1 PISPPAPASTTKD
14 DDATKPSSDLVRR
27 RPNPP
32 STPTVTNHVQVTSPP
47 LATPDS
53 LSLHTHAPR
62 STGPLASDSTPRPW
76 SLVTWTSALQANLG
90 DVATHGSAHTSLKQQ
105 FRAAKRRWRL
115 ADTRARHLLAIQSL
129 AAHVALPDTDWAG
142 AATADLRQ
150 LHRRMLRE
158 RMGADHPRLM
168 VLPEVLQLAVPP
180 PAPQFCNRLIR
191 LQQQLPPHPFE
202 CFDALPDM
210 SALSKAKLQRFMQPN
225 ADLEESCRVHEELV
239 ESAASVADIHE
250 FGVHVVHVT
259 HVLRSIVLHRAAAKE
274 WLYRG
279 YQHAVPA
286 ASDGPTAWQ
295 DTFHEWRD
303 VVVDAVLPSALPRE
317 CHPLVQRTCDWY
329 PYLLP
334 SVLQWTRVMQTRS
347 VETKHEEVPPLHD
360 MVLSLLLS
368 CKMPFPKLIEHH
380 KLLQH
385 HVKAFLVALAKQ
397 QVVEWAQ
404 LLVEHPDLRDLVV
417 NENESVDEVGHV
429 HLLPGFE
436 SPPHQLFDD
445 DIPPCQTLSALAA
458 LAHQQARFMS
468 VIGIDF
474 GNVECVVAQAKRG
487 GIDIILNENSNRKN
501 PNMVCMAGK
510 QRYIGEAAVSMARTN
525 YKNTATDVKR
535 LIGRK
540 FSAPDVQEEIQNYG
554 FKCVELPSGQVGI
567 VLNYNDNP
575 VTYSCEQVVAMM
587 LNKLQN
593 IAAVAND
600 GVNPAYGVL
609 SCPGYFTDVQRRA
622 MLNAS
627 KIAGLNCLRLMNEH
641 TAVALGYGIYKSVRN
656 LFHETNPEH
665 VMFIDMGHSGYTV
678 SIVNFVQGKLQVKA
692 VAYDRFLG
700 GRNFDFALAKDV
712 AEKFEAKHKKNPLAD
727 AKSRLK
733 LLSACEKTKKNLS
746 PQGVTSSV
754 LNIECL
760 VDEIDYASKVSL
772 DEFETLIAPLLQRL
786 EGPIQSALADAGLT
800 ADKLSCVEI
809 VGGGVRVASVKRRL
823 AEILG
828 LDKEKPNLGLSTTLN
843 ADEAVARGC
852 ALQCAILSPLFKV
865 KDFSISDINNYP
877 IRVSWEGAASA
888 DDDTNEDET
897 DGAVQTPANANSIL
911 ILTRKDDFPT
921 TKRITFRR
929 SEALVVE
936 ANYDETATPFL
947 PPSPYTNLGKFTI
960 SGMSAGENGEAPR
973 VRVNVRQDI
982 HGLFEVASGQM
993 MVEIKEEETKEAEAK
1008 EGEEK
1013 KEEGPKK
1020 KRFRKVDL
1028 KVESQVNG
1036 LTAADVNRASEEELT
1051 MAQQDRVIEET
1062 ANKRN
1067 ELETFVYDNRNHLSD
1082 KYSEFVSTSDRDAF
1096 DAKLNDMEDWL
1107 YSDEGFDSTKSV
1119 FQTKLDEL
1127 RALLKPVDVR
1137 YQDHQDRPEAQAEL
1151 KAVIEEYKKLA
1162 NSTDDAYSHWT
1173 DDESNKLRDASTKAE
1188 TWLFDQLNAQ
1198 ANVPLTQDPVVTAD
1212 QIRKKIVETRALAL
1226 PIITKPKPLPKVE
1239 PPAAPVTSNDED
1251 TKEGDKM
1258 DLD

>member
-1 PISPPAPASTTKD
+1 MSGISIGASFGGGAKREESLKPMTSMAMHRVNFPDDIDDETANAMIPHIVGHRGAKITAAGVTSNCTLKLKVAKAGSKSYLSVAGQNVLRANHGARLAQQLIDEALQLVLRKQGLASMAYNQAAAATSRPLPPPSQRPPAPQPRKTLPSVPIVQTPLPKTQPTPTPIHRYNTHDAFLHDGAPSSSDRGKPSAVPPHPSRKPSCKPPPTRVPVAAPATLPPTAAPSQGSIARSKPKATATTAQEPIPPPKKRRRQQEHHVIEIDLDTPATPPRTGHTTNPSPAAQPAQAQVLGDVSDNTPQEVQIVYSKRGRTKVSAPTTTPTPISTPAPASTTKD

-53 LSLHTHAPR
+53 LSLHAHAPR
-62 STGPLASDSTPRPW
+62 STGPLASDSTPRPL

-115 ADTRARHLLAIQSL
+115 ADTRVRHLLAIQSL

-225 ADLEESCRVHEELV
+225 ADLEESCRLHEELV

-458 LAHQQARFMS
+458 LAHQQARLS
-468 VIGIDF
+468 
-474 GNVECVVAQAKRG
+474 KR
-487 GIDIILNENSNRKN
+487 S
-501 PNMVCMAGK
+501 
-510 QRYIGEAAVSMARTN
+510 
-525 YKNTATDVKR
+525 
-535 LIGRK
+535 
-540 FSAPDVQEEIQNYG
+540 
-554 FKCVELPSGQVGI
+554 
-567 VLNYNDNP
+567 
-575 VTYSCEQVVAMM
+575 
-587 LNKLQN
+587 
-593 IAAVAND
+593 
-600 GVNPAYGVL
+600 
-609 SCPGYFTDVQRRA
+609 
-622 MLNAS
+622 
-627 KIAGLNCLRLMNEH
+627 
-641 TAVALGYGIYKSVRN
+641 
-656 LFHETNPEH
+656 
-665 VMFIDMGHSGYTV
+665 
-678 SIVNFVQGKLQVKA
+678 
-692 VAYDRFLG
+692 
-700 GRNFDFALAKDV
+700 
-712 AEKFEAKHKKNPLAD
+712 
-727 AKSRLK
+727 
-733 LLSACEKTKKNLS
+733 
-746 PQGVTSSV
+746 
-754 LNIECL
+754 
-760 VDEIDYASKVSL
+760 
-772 DEFETLIAPLLQRL
+772 
-786 EGPIQSALADAGLT
+786 
-800 ADKLSCVEI
+800 
-809 VGGGVRVASVKRRL
+809 
-823 AEILG
+823 
-828 LDKEKPNLGLSTTLN
+828 
-843 ADEAVARGC
+843 
-852 ALQCAILSPLFKV
+852 
-865 KDFSISDINNYP
+865 
-877 IRVSWEGAASA
+877 
-888 DDDTNEDET
+888 
-897 DGAVQTPANANSIL
+897 
-911 ILTRKDDFPT
+911 
-921 TKRITFRR
+921 
-929 SEALVVE
+929 
-936 ANYDETATPFL
+936 
-947 PPSPYTNLGKFTI
+947 
-960 SGMSAGENGEAPR
+960 
-973 VRVNVRQDI
+973 
-982 HGLFEVASGQM
+982 
-993 MVEIKEEETKEAEAK
+993 
-1008 EGEEK
+1008 
-1013 KEEGPKK
+1013 
-1020 KRFRKVDL
+1020 
-1028 KVESQVNG
+1028 
-1036 LTAADVNRASEEELT
+1036 
-1051 MAQQDRVIEET
+1051 
-1062 ANKRN
+1062 
-1067 ELETFVYDNRNHLSD
+1067 
-1082 KYSEFVSTSDRDAF
+1082 
-1096 DAKLNDMEDWL
+1096 
-1107 YSDEGFDSTKSV
+1107 
-1119 FQTKLDEL
+1119 
-1127 RALLKPVDVR
+1127 
-1137 YQDHQDRPEAQAEL
+1137 
-1151 KAVIEEYKKLA
+1151 
-1162 NSTDDAYSHWT
+1162 
-1173 DDESNKLRDASTKAE
+1173 
-1188 TWLFDQLNAQ
+1188 
-1198 ANVPLTQDPVVTAD
+1198 
-1212 QIRKKIVETRALAL
+1212 
-1226 PIITKPKPLPKVE
+1226 
-1239 PPAAPVTSNDED
+1239 
-1251 TKEGDKM
+1251 
-1258 DLD
+1258 

>member
-1 PISPPAPASTTKD
+1 
-14 DDATKPSSDLVRR
+14 
-27 RPNPP
+27 
-32 STPTVTNHVQVTSPP
+32 
-47 LATPDS
+47 
-53 LSLHTHAPR
+53 
-62 STGPLASDSTPRPW
+62 
-76 SLVTWTSALQANLG
+76 
-90 DVATHGSAHTSLKQQ
+90 
-105 FRAAKRRWRL
+105 
-115 ADTRARHLLAIQSL
+115 
-129 AAHVALPDTDWAG
+129 
-142 AATADLRQ
+142 
-150 LHRRMLRE
+150 
-158 RMGADHPRLM
+158 
-168 VLPEVLQLAVPP
+168 
-180 PAPQFCNRLIR
+180 
-191 LQQQLPPHPFE
+191 
-202 CFDALPDM
+202 
-210 SALSKAKLQRFMQPN
+210 
-225 ADLEESCRVHEELV
+225 
-239 ESAASVADIHE
+239 
-250 FGVHVVHVT
+250 
-259 HVLRSIVLHRAAAKE
+259 
-274 WLYRG
+274 
-279 YQHAVPA
+279 
-286 ASDGPTAWQ
+286 
-295 DTFHEWRD
+295 
-303 VVVDAVLPSALPRE
+303 
-317 CHPLVQRTCDWY
+317 
-329 PYLLP
+329 
-334 SVLQWTRVMQTRS
+334 
-347 VETKHEEVPPLHD
+347 
-360 MVLSLLLS
+360 
-368 CKMPFPKLIEHH
+368 
-380 KLLQH
+380 
-385 HVKAFLVALAKQ
+385 
-397 QVVEWAQ
+397 
-404 LLVEHPDLRDLVV
+404 
-417 NENESVDEVGHV
+417 
-429 HLLPGFE
+429 
-436 SPPHQLFDD
+436 
-445 DIPPCQTLSALAA
+445 
-458 LAHQQARFMS
+458 MS

-501 PNMVCMAGK
+501 PYVMT
-510 QRYIGEAAVSMARTN
+510 ARTN

-540 FSAPDVQEEIQNYG
+540 FSAPDVQEEIKNYG

-575 VTYSCEQVVAMM
+575 VTYTCEQVVAMM

-593 IAAVAND
+593 IAAVANEN
-600 GVNPAYGVL
+600 VRPAYGVL

-727 AKSRLK
+727 AKVLPSRLK

-746 PQGVTSSV
+746 PQGVTSSA

-772 DEFETLIAPLLQRL
+772 EEFETLIAPLLERL
-786 EGPIQSALADAGLT
+786 EAPIQSALADAGLT

-823 AEILG
+823 ADILG
-828 LDKEKPNLGLSTTLN
+828 LDKEKPNMGLSTTLN

-877 IRVSWEGAASA
+877 IRVSWEGATSSE
-888 DDDTNEDET
+888 DDTHEDET
-897 DGAVQTPANANSIL
+897 DGPAAAQPTANADSIL

-921 TKRITFRR
+921 TKRISFRR
-929 SEALVVE
+929 SDPLVVD
-936 ANYDETATPFL
+936 AHYDETATPFL

-960 SGMSAGENGEAPR
+960 SGMCADENGEAPR
-973 VRVNVRQDI
+973 IRVNVRQDI

-993 MVEIKEEETKEAEAK
+993 MVEIKEDETKEVEAK

-1013 KEEGPKK
+1013 KAEEGPKK
-1020 KRFRKVDL
+1020 KRFRKVEL

-1036 LTAADVNRASEEELT
+1036 LSSSEVTRASEDELA

-1067 ELETFVYDNRNHLSD
+1067 ELETFVYDMRNHLGE
-1082 KYSEFVSTSDRDAF
+1082 KYSEFVSTADRESF
-1096 DAKLNDMEDWL
+1096 EAKLNDMEDWL

-1119 FQTKLDEL
+1119 YQAKLDEL
-1127 RALLKPVDVR
+1127 RVVSKPIDAR
-1137 YQDHQDRPEAQAEL
+1137 YQEHQNRPDAQAKL
-1151 KAVIEEYKKLA
+1151 QALIEEYKKLA
-1162 NSTDDAYSHWT
+1162 NSTDEKYSHWT
-1173 DDESNKLRDASTKAE
+1173 DEDSAKVRDAATNAE

-1198 ANVPLTQDPVVTAD
+1198 ANVPLTAAPVVTVA
-1212 QIRKKIVETRALAL
+1212 QIEAKLEETRALAT
-1226 PIITKPKPLPKVE
+1226 PIINKPKPLPKVE
-1239 PPAAPVTSNDED
+1239 PPAAPATSTTTEED